1 MSQIG
6 AMSTNI
12 IIRVEPMGYFS
23 LLGCEKKRATLINI
37 KCKYSMQIMYI
48 YLCNT
53 KEANQFPES
62 MLHIVH
68 DIFRV
73 SSVLIWLHDQHPREF
88 TWVLMDMFAC
98 DLHQIK
104 FSSI

>member
-1 MSQIG
+1 
-6 AMSTNI
+6 
-12 IIRVEPMGYFS
+12 
-23 LLGCEKKRATLINI
+23 
-37 KCKYSMQIMYI
+37 MQIQYANNVYI
-48 YLCNT
+48 SVQY
-53 KEANQFPES
+53 KKANQFPES

>member
-12 IIRVEPMGYFS
+12 IIRVEPMGYFN
-23 LLGCEKKRATLINI
+23 LLGCKKKGATLINI

-73 SSVLIWLHDQHPREF
+73 SSVLI
-88 TWVLMDMFAC
+88 
-98 DLHQIK
+98 
-104 FSSI
+104 